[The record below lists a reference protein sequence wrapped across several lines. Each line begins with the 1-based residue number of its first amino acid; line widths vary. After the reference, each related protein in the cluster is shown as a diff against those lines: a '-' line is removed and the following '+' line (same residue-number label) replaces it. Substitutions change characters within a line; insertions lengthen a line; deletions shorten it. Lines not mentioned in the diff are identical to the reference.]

1 MAHIHKLAILG
12 GGSTYTP
19 ELMSGFIEQRCEI
32 KVDHVSLYDIH
43 DERLSIVG
51 GLAQRMFDRAE
62 LDSRIEITGE
72 LDQAVDGADF
82 IISQI
87 RVGWMAARILDE
99 RIPLRHNVLG
109 QETVG
114 AGGIFNAL
122 RNIPVS
128 LRFAQTVSRLAPNA
142 WFLNFTNPAGIITEA
157 LIKHSELT
165 RVVGLC
171 NVPINTHH
179 TLAEMLDVQPDKV
192 WLDWVGLNH
201 LGWIRRIIVAGQDR
215 LPYILQS
222 LAEQIPQEYYERF
235 PFSSSMLSALRLLP
249 TYYLRYYYETAEII
263 TSMQNLGK
271 TRGELVAEI
280 ENSLLQKYRDP
291 ELKVKPAELQ
301 QRGGARYSEAALR
314 LMLSIL
320 NDLRDI
326 QILIV
331 KNNGA
336 ISGLP
341 DDVAVEVPAVVG
353 GHGVIPLVQ
362 GTAPDQVRHL
372 LEAVKASDILTV
384 DAAVSGSRKTAE
396 QAMWAN
402 PLVPFEV
409 ADSLTDELLEA
420 HRTYLPQFHKGRG

>member
-1 MAHIHKLAILG
+1 MAHIQKLAILG

-19 ELMSGFIEQRCEI
+19 ELLGGFIEQRCEI
-32 KVDHVSLYDIH
+32 TVDHVSLYDIH

-51 GLAQRMFDRAE
+51 GLAQRMFQQAE
-62 LDSRIEITGE
+62 LDSRIELTGE

-82 IISQI
+82 IVSQI
-87 RVGWMAARILDE
+87 RVGWMAARALDE
-99 RIPLRHNVLG
+99 RIPLQHNVLG

-122 RNIPVS
+122 RSIPVS
-128 LRFAQTVSRLAPNA
+128 LRLAQTVARLAPNA

-171 NVPINTHH
+171 NVPINTHN
-179 TLAEMLDVQPDKV
+179 TLAEMLAVRPDQV

-201 LGWIRRIIVAGQDR
+201 LGWIRSIIVAGQDR
-215 LPYILQS
+215 LPDILQRLS
-222 LAEQIPQEYYERF
+222 GQPSQAVYERF
-235 PFSSSMLSALRLLP
+235 PFRGSLLSTLGLLP

-263 TSMQNLGK
+263 ASMQNLGK

-280 ENSLLQKYRDP
+280 ENALLQKYRDP
-291 ELKVKPAELQ
+291 ELAAKPVELE

-320 NDLRDI
+320 NDRRDV

-353 GHGVIPLVQ
+353 GHGVVPLVQ
-362 GTAPDQVRHL
+362 GAAPSQVKPL

-384 DAAVSGSRKTAE
+384 DAAVSGSRKTAA

-402 PLVPFEV
+402 PLVPFEL
-409 ADSLTDELLEA
+409 AESLTDELLEA
-420 HRTYLPQFHKGRG
+420 HRAYLPQFYKRRG